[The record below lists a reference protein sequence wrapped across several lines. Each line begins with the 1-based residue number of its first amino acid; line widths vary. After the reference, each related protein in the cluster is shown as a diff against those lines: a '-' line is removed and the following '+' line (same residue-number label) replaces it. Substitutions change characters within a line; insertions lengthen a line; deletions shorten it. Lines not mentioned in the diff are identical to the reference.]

1 MQCPYFTVLNYSTYQ
16 TSAKRVKAE
25 SNEISTAYQFEL
37 YTEDCIGGVSIN
49 GRFYPAQKGFFT
61 CVKPGQTV
69 KMIRPYT
76 CCYFNLFTQD
86 ESLRELLDHLPECAM
101 LWNPEEAIGLFRE
114 MLTIESTALL
124 ENRLQLEGCVC
135 KIISLLAK
143 ARPLAP
149 EGGQDNALLHKKN
162 LQLADQYIQEHYAE
176 DLSLPTLAA
185 YCNLNPSYF
194 HRLFTAAFGI
204 TPAKRLLTCRIA
216 AAKMALLTEN
226 RSIAEIA
233 ESCGFSS
240 QTYFGY
246 KFKEVTGYSP
256 LQYRK
261 MRLKSKKKVE
271 QTP

>member
-16 TSAKRVKAE
+16 TSSKRTKDY

-49 GRFYPAQKGFFT
+49 GMFYPAQKGFFT
-61 CVKPGQTV
+61 CAKPGQTV

-86 ESLRELLDHLPECAM
+86 ESLRELLNHLPDFAM
-101 LWNPEEAIGLFRE
+101 LRNPDEVIKLFRE
-114 MLTIESTALL
+114 MLTIDSTALL
-124 ENRLQLEGCVC
+124 ENRMQLEGCVC

-149 EGGQDNALLHKKN
+149 AGGEDNALLHRKA
-162 LQLADQYIQEHYAE
+162 LQTADKYIQEHYAE
-176 DLSLPTLAA
+176 DLNLTTLAA
-185 YCNLNPSYF
+185 YCNLNPTYF
-194 HRLFTAAFGI
+194 HRLYTAAFGI
-204 TPAKRLLTCRIA
+204 TPARRLLSCRIG

-226 RSIAEIA
+226 SSIAEIA

-246 KFKEVTGYSP
+246 KFKEITGMTP

-261 MRLKSKKKVE
+261 KRLQNQKL
-271 QTP
+271 